1 MCQRKVSTD
10 VAHEI
15 RLALDAPITLRQ
27 FKDAIAALPSGK
39 APGPSGLTANMIKAW
54 PTDTIE
60 LVYDMLNTMWKDKSI
75 PAWWGDKLL
84 CGIPKKPGETA
95 LTNVRPIG
103 LLEILRKLWTSMVV
117 TRIQAIWEKHDI
129 LHPSQCGYRWRRGTS
144 TAITQVVN
152 AMEAARDNP
161 QSNPLY
167 CTFWD
172 YKAAFDS
179 IPRNLMRLAWSRL
192 GVPDEHLAWLTSLD
206 EEGLTFFL
214 SPYMANR
221 LDTRQPEL
229 LVHPDAT
236 DDHLLLQTD
245 SAFTCERGVTQGDTM
260 STICWVA
267 IFDMILSLIDP
278 TGIGSDTAYADDLAT
293 LSPTPEIQQE
303 KADLISA
310 FCAFSGMAIAFHK
323 VETICIQHPKSKN
336 KPPSHLTLHTW
347 DWDVENVPIRKA
359 KLRDSTRY
367 LGAKVAFGHR
377 DRTSYK
383 FCLSHLRS
391 SLEALHVRRATQECR
406 RKVIEMQ
413 LFPQILYHA
422 IHAAWT
428 LKQYERLDSI
438 LASALRRLH
447 RLPRSYPTA
456 LIFLPRT
463 DAGLGY
469 RRFSDA
475 AQMQKWGILQRNIAL
490 GGIPARTSHQLIN
503 RAITAPPTST
513 LYVTSLISWGKK
525 NNLELSNISPGNDH
539 IPQTASIDLL
549 EKLRLNS
556 DDDLVEAPVGAI
568 FTDGSFVHSNL
579 TPMTILEHPSRAFNQ
594 GTGGIAV
601 IWLPP
606 QDQIGQ
612 TPTRILRITPQSE
625 CIHHFSA
632 NTMELYGQ
640 VAAARFSTHVPPE
653 VTSYSDCK
661 AVVQSIQESFSLQ
674 RKPMG
679 QHAKGIFY
687 ESIATS
693 ENLTRRPVKWTRSH
707 PEDRIRDQ
715 SRWSYEEKGIFLAD
729 AVAENDWGAVF
740 NLIGTDYIFDEVPC
754 DDLLSDLL
762 KPGIWHWRHTDLV
775 NNPPALDELMSHVN
789 YSAFR
794 GYVMQRDAYR
804 AEVGD
809 PPRWSDINPNLAYSL
824 CSPAPTSSY
833 QAVKAASRI
842 YRKSYRY
849 GNNRAKGLQGQE
861 RAKALECAHCHSPET
876 PTHIYAECEV
886 GRLPQLRQRIH
897 DSQTRAL
904 IPFSHSSIP
913 AWQNNFFHNLHEL
926 SFSHEGDDAEKVW
939 NGTLGRAEMLLC
951 LEDPQLESLS
961 LTSAQYQEFR
971 KRFCAFVAPLTAAA
985 CEMEL
990 VKSQSR
996 FASIRGSLR
1005 QALIGDNHVRG
1016 PRRRSSNG
1024 VPVTAPVL
1032 RLLNVTTSNPQRPPR
1047 SSPPLPS
1054 SDAPVLPFRR
1064 RHQLLLVS
1072 PTPHCPRSDPPFP
1085 QIMQLTKRA
1094 DNLHLAR
1101 TGHLRRGLP
1110 SHSQPSTEAPL
1121 PLGDP
1126 SHTLEY
1132 EIPPD

>member
-1 MCQRKVSTD
+1 
-10 VAHEI
+10 
-15 RLALDAPITLRQ
+15 
-27 FKDAIAALPSGK
+27 
-39 APGPSGLTANMIKAW
+39 
-54 PTDTIE
+54 
-60 LVYDMLNTMWKDKSI
+60 
-75 PAWWGDKLL
+75 
-84 CGIPKKPGETA
+84 
-95 LTNVRPIG
+95 
-103 LLEILRKLWTSMVV
+103 
-117 TRIQAIWEKHDI
+117 
-129 LHPSQCGYRWRRGTS
+129 
-144 TAITQVVN
+144 
-152 AMEAARDNP
+152 
-161 QSNPLY
+161 
-167 CTFWD
+167 
-172 YKAAFDS
+172 
-179 IPRNLMRLAWSRL
+179 
-192 GVPDEHLAWLTSLD
+192 
-206 EEGLTFFL
+206 
-214 SPYMANR
+214 
-221 LDTRQPEL
+221 
-229 LVHPDAT
+229 
-236 DDHLLLQTD
+236 
-245 SAFTCERGVTQGDTM
+245 
-260 STICWVA
+260 
-267 IFDMILSLIDP
+267 
-278 TGIGSDTAYADDLAT
+278 
-293 LSPTPEIQQE
+293 
-303 KADLISA
+303 
-310 FCAFSGMAIAFHK
+310 
-323 VETICIQHPKSKN
+323 
-336 KPPSHLTLHTW
+336 
-347 DWDVENVPIRKA
+347 
-359 KLRDSTRY
+359 
-367 LGAKVAFGHR
+367 
-377 DRTSYK
+377 
-383 FCLSHLRS
+383 
-391 SLEALHVRRATQECR
+391 
-406 RKVIEMQ
+406 
-413 LFPQILYHA
+413 
-422 IHAAWT
+422 
-428 LKQYERLDSI
+428 
-438 LASALRRLH
+438 
-447 RLPRSYPTA
+447 
-456 LIFLPRT
+456 
-463 DAGLGY
+463 
-469 RRFSDA
+469 
-475 AQMQKWGILQRNIAL
+475 
-490 GGIPARTSHQLIN
+490 
-503 RAITAPPTST
+503 
-513 LYVTSLISWGKK
+513 
-525 NNLELSNISPGNDH
+525 
-539 IPQTASIDLL
+539 
-549 EKLRLNS
+549 
-556 DDDLVEAPVGAI
+556 
-568 FTDGSFVHSNL
+568 
-579 TPMTILEHPSRAFNQ
+579 
-594 GTGGIAV
+594 
-601 IWLPP
+601 
-606 QDQIGQ
+606 
-612 TPTRILRITPQSE
+612 
-625 CIHHFSA
+625 
-632 NTMELYGQ
+632 
-640 VAAARFSTHVPPE
+640 
-653 VTSYSDCK
+653 
-661 AVVQSIQESFSLQ
+661 
-674 RKPMG
+674 
-679 QHAKGIFY
+679 
-687 ESIATS
+687 
-693 ENLTRRPVKWTRSH
+693 
-707 PEDRIRDQ
+707 
-715 SRWSYEEKGIFLAD
+715 
-729 AVAENDWGAVF
+729 
-740 NLIGTDYIFDEVPC
+740 
-754 DDLLSDLL
+754 
-762 KPGIWHWRHTDLV
+762 
-775 NNPPALDELMSHVN
+775 MSHVN

-1047 SSPPLPS
+1047 SSPLLPS